1 MIHLILAVA
10 IAAGSS
16 SAATTAPKA
25 PPSCNADPGFHAL
38 DFWLGTW
45 RVSAGGRFDGTDVV
59 TKILGGCAVTEDWT
73 DTTGHKGKSLFYYDS
88 FAKVWE
94 QVWVTDQAT
103 SRGGLK
109 IKRLI
114 ATYAD
119 RGTRFQ
125 GILPGPPGSKT
136 VLDRTTLRPQTDGTV
151 RQVIEISVDGGQT
164 WIVTYDAI
172 YRRTT

>member
-1 MIHLILAVA
+1 MLHLILAAA
-10 IAAGSS
+10 IAT
-16 SAATTAPKA
+16 ATPS
-25 PPSCNADPGFHAL
+25 PPPACDADTGFHTL

-45 RVSAGGRFDGTDVV
+45 RVTAGGKYDGTDVV
-59 TKILGGCAVTEDWT
+59 TKILDGCAVTEDWT
-73 DTTGHKGKSLFYYDS
+73 DSTGHKGKSLFYYDS
-88 FAKVWE
+88 FAKVWT

-103 SRGGLK
+103 ARGGLK

-125 GILPGPPGSKT
+125 GLLPGPPGAKT
-136 VLDRTTLRPQTDGTV
+136 VLDRTTLQPEADGTV
-151 RQVIEISVDGGQT
+151 HQVIEISVDGGTT

-172 YRRTT
+172 YRRSTT